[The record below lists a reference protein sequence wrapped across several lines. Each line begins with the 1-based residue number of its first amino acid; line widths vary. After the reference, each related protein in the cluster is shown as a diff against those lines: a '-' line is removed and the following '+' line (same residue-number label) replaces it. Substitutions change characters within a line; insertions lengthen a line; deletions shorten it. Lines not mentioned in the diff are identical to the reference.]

1 MIVIEPYFVCPY
13 CGKESHDEGM
23 ACCGEA
29 GHAELKYLDI
39 DGKEYTRQ
47 EYEAWKDMCAYYEPI
62 VDEEAQ

>member
-1 MIVIEPYFVCPY
+1 
-13 CGKESHDEGM
+13 M

-47 EYEAWKDMCAYYEPI
+47 EYETWKDMCAYYEPI